1 MGLRAATRRIR
12 KGLIPLLQL
21 LLVPGPEGEA
31 GFPAAG
37 SRALLQ
43 GIFPTQGSNLGPL
56 HCRQILYCLSHQGP
70 WGESVKHA
78 GDALSAPF
86 LCPPLGTAVDSR
98 SCNSRVSNSLI
109 FEALPL
115 YTHLGFTFSC
125 WLNLVSDHTSC
136 SPTSAPYTR
145 GRRSPS
151 SFPLNCSSVSLYLER
166 LS

>member
-1 MGLRAATRRIR
+1 MASWLRS
-12 KGLIPLLQL
+12 
-21 LLVPGPEGEA
+21 PGGGGEPPEWSLASGRPEDQD
-31 GFPAAG
+31 
-37 SRALLQ
+37 RV
-43 GIFPTQGSNLGPL
+43 
-56 HCRQILYCLSHQGP
+56 R
-70 WGESVKHA
+70 GESLSSTA
-78 GDALSAPF
+78 GDVLSALF
-86 LCPPLGTAVDSR
+86 LCPPLGMTVDSR